1 MTPFLTIMTTKR
13 QIFVAAMIPGFVLGF
28 ERCRVVADLPARRH
42 REVGAAST
50 AHHYPEP
57 LATGHNRVGSLGI
70 ILFSGQCLISRSE
83 TVLLYGERSRIE
95 PAAPSQ
101 LDDLRVASGS
111 RRARPRPGVRK
122 AAPLF
127 EEMTIVR
134 DT

>member
-1 MTPFLTIMTTKR
+1 LTPLTIMTTKR

-83 TVLLYGERSRIE
+83 TVLLYGERSNGSNQPRPVSSMIFAS
-95 PAAPSQ
+95 PAALGAQ
-101 LDDLRVASGS
+101 CRAQAS
-111 RRARPRPGVRK
+111 ARPRRCS
-122 AAPLF
+122 
-127 EEMTIVR
+127 R
-134 DT
+134 R